1 MVAEYTHVRIALSN
15 LTKRDEKILR
25 YTEVWEVWGGGY
37 MFTNRKLSE
46 WIDDREIRVAIDEKY
61 SPKDGGHAFLQSPLF
76 NNWTKI
82 KAKPWL

>member
-46 WIDDREIRVAIDEKY
+46 
-61 SPKDGGHAFLQSPLF
+61 
-76 NNWTKI
+76 
-82 KAKPWL
+82 